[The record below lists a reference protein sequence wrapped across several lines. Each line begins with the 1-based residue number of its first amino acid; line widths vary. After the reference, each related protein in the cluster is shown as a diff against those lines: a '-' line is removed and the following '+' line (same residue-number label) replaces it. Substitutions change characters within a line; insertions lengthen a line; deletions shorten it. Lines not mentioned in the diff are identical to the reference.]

1 MWISDRDRACSVP
14 FLNIVKNRL
23 EAMYIELVILITAFI
38 KTDVKITP
46 TLPLAFLTAMV
57 VS

>member
-1 MWISDRDRACSVP
+1 
-14 FLNIVKNRL
+14 
-23 EAMYIELVILITAFI
+23 MYIELVILITAFI